1 VGDELARQE
10 QPASQERP
18 AGQESPE
25 VECYSGYEYAERP
38 LALRWE
44 GRRLEIEQ
52 VEAQWRIPG
61 GKRFRVRTQDGR
73 SFELFYGELYDEWRV
88 NPA

>member
-1 VGDELARQE
+1 MGDGLTNQD
-10 QPASQERP
+10 QPL
-18 AGQESPE
+18 
-25 VECYSGYEYAERP
+25 VECHSGYTYAERP
-38 LALRWE
+38 VALRWE
-44 GRRLEIEQ
+44 GQRLEIER
-52 VEAQWRIPG
+52 VEAEWRIPG